1 MVSRKLAPPGG
12 IQGTALEIFGGL
24 ASSYE
29 RALDLATM
37 TQDRYWKCW
46 VVENASIRAGDRVLD
61 IGCGTC
67 LLEERLEDTGC
78 MVVGL
83 DLTEQMI
90 RIGQSKNLVCLEG
103 LLVGDAEALP
113 FPDGTFDA
121 VVCCYVPKYV
131 DRARFAREVA
141 RVLRAGGKVVSYDF
155 VRPAGPFSLLLRLYL
170 HGAMPI
176 TAYLLGLVGS
186 EAATTFRNLP
196 RIVEGARW
204 SEGIAEIFGVEGVQT
219 LVSKTLSGGVVGVFS
234 GVKEPK
240 QP

>member
-141 RVLRAGGKVVSYDF
+141 RVLRAGGKVVSYRLRTAC
-155 VRPAGPFSLLLRLYL
+155 RPVLSATKAVPPRRHANHSILAGAGRERSSNNLPEPASDCR
-170 HGAMPI
+170 
-176 TAYLLGLVGS
+176 GS
-186 EAATTFRNLP
+186 EM
-196 RIVEGARW
+196 E
-204 SEGIAEIFGVEGVQT
+204 
-219 LVSKTLSGGVVGVFS
+219 
-234 GVKEPK
+234 
-240 QP
+240 